1 MKSIV
6 GIYRASQFSPNM
18 EDSDA
23 AILNAVA
30 DRLRQSGHEVTC
42 VRERE
47 ERLRPKNDIACEA
60 SVKREEIE
68 LDLEGVDVVLTMG
81 RLMSTLDLLQEV
93 ESKGVKVINSS
104 IAIRHCERK
113 RFTQILMDEDVPF
126 AQSRV
131 FQSSDNITWDL
142 FPCWLKKGEGYAEVA
157 EDVVFVRNT
166 EELAAQVN
174 RMRQRGIATLVVSQ
188 HLEGD
193 LIKFYGVAPL
203 CPTDISPEGEVG
215 KGAGFFF
222 WFYASD
228 RPDKFGN
235 NPINH
240 RAQGYRFSERA
251 LQEICNHAATV
262 IGLEVY
268 GGDCVVSDDGTIQL
282 IDINDWPSFSRCREQ
297 AAEKIIRLI
306 GY

>member
-30 DRLRQSGHEVTC
+30 DRLRQSGYVVTC
-42 VRERE
+42 VHE
-47 ERLRPKNDIACEA
+47 ERLVKTDVEA
-60 SVKREEIE
+60 A
-68 LDLEGVDVVLTMG
+68 DVVLTMG
-81 RLMSTLDLLQEV
+81 RLTSTLNLLQEV
-93 ESKGVKVINSS
+93 ESEGVKVINSP

-142 FPCWLKKGEGYAEVA
+142 FPCWLKKGDGYAEVA
-157 EDVVFVRNT
+157 EDVVFVRNA
-166 EELAAQVN
+166 EELAAQVD

-193 LIKFYGVAPL
+193 LIKFYGVR
-203 CPTDISPEGEVG
+203 
-215 KGAGFFF
+215 GAGFFF

-228 RPDKFGN
+228 RLDKFGN

-240 RAQGYRFSERA
+240 QTQGYRFSERA

-297 AAEKIIRLI
+297 AAEMIIRLI

>member
-23 AILNAVA
+23 AILNAVV

-157 EDVVFVRNT
+157 EDVVFVRNA
-166 EELAAQVN
+166 EELAAQVD

-193 LIKFYGVAPL
+193 LIKFYGVR
-203 CPTDISPEGEVG
+203 
-215 KGAGFFF
+215 GAGFFF

-240 RAQGYRFSERA
+240 QAQGYRFSERA

>member
-30 DRLRQSGHEVTC
+30 DRLRQSGYVVTC
-42 VRERE
+42 VHE
-47 ERLRPKNDIACEA
+47 ERLVKTDVEA
-60 SVKREEIE
+60 A
-68 LDLEGVDVVLTMG
+68 DVVLTMG
-81 RLMSTLDLLQEV
+81 RLTSTLNLLQEV
-93 ESKGVKVINSS
+93 ESEGVKVINSP

-157 EDVVFVRNT
+157 EDVVYVRNAD
-166 EELAAQVN
+166 ELAVQVD
-174 RMRQRGIATLVVSQ
+174 RMRRRGIATLVVSQ

-193 LIKFYGVAPL
+193 LIKFYGVR
-203 CPTDISPEGEVG
+203 
-215 KGAGFFF
+215 GAGFFF
-222 WFYASD
+222 WSYASD

-240 RAQGYRFSERA
+240 QTQGYRFSEQA
-251 LQEICNHAATV
+251 LQEISNHAATV
-262 IGLEVY
+262 IGLDVY
-268 GGDCVVSDDGTIQL
+268 GGDCVVSDNGTIQL
-282 IDINDWPSFSRCREQ
+282 IDINDWPSFSQCREQ

>member
-30 DRLRQSGHEVTC
+30 DRLRQLGHVVTC

-47 ERLRPKNDIACEA
+47 EK
-60 SVKREEIE
+60 E
-68 LDLEGVDVVLTMG
+68 LDLEGVDVVLSMG
-81 RLMSTLDLLQEV
+81 RLTSTLDLLQEV
-93 ESKGVKVINSS
+93 EVKGVKVINSPL
-104 IAIRHCERK
+104 AIRHCERK

-131 FQSSDNITWDL
+131 FPSSDNITWDQ

-157 EDVVFVRNT
+157 EDVVFVSNA
-166 EELAAQVN
+166 EELAAQVESMH
-174 RMRQRGIATLVVSQ
+174 RRGIATLVVSQ

-203 CPTDISPEGEVG
+203 CPTDISPEGEFG
-215 KGAGFFF
+215 KGTGFFF
-222 WFYASD
+222 WCYASEG
-228 RPDKFGN
+228 PDKFGN
-235 NPINH
+235 TPINH
-240 RAQGYRFSERA
+240 QAQGYRFSEQT

-262 IGLEVY
+262 IGLDVY
-268 GGDCVVSDDGTIQL
+268 GGDCVVSENGTIQL

>member
-113 RFTQILMDEDVPF
+113 QFTQILMDEDVPF

-157 EDVVFVRNT
+157 EDVVFVRNA
-166 EELAAQVN
+166 EELAAQVD

-193 LIKFYGVAPL
+193 LIKFYGVR
-203 CPTDISPEGEVG
+203 
-215 KGAGFFF
+215 GAGFFF

-240 RAQGYRFSERA
+240 QAQGYRFSERE

>member
-142 FPCWLKKGEGYAEVA
+142 FPCWLKIGEGSAEVA

-193 LIKFYGVAPL
+193 LIKFYGVR
-203 CPTDISPEGEVG
+203 
-215 KGAGFFF
+215 GAGFFF

-240 RAQGYRFSERA
+240 QAQGYRFSERA

>member
-1 MKSIV
+1 MKGIV

-30 DRLRQSGHEVTC
+30 DRLRQSVHMMTC
-42 VRERE
+42 VHE
-47 ERLRPKNDIACEA
+47 EQLAKTDVEA
-60 SVKREEIE
+60 A
-68 LDLEGVDVVLTMG
+68 DVVLTMG
-81 RLMSTLDLLQEV
+81 RLTITLNLLQEV
-93 ESKGVKVINSS
+93 EFEGVKVINSP

-126 AQSRV
+126 AQSHV

-157 EDVVFVRNT
+157 EDVVYVRNAD
-166 EELAAQVN
+166 ELAVQVD
-174 RMRQRGIATLVVSQ
+174 RMRRRGIATLVVSQ

-215 KGAGFFF
+215 KGAGFFS
-222 WFYASD
+222 WSYASD

-240 RAQGYRFSERA
+240 QAQGYRFSERA

-268 GGDCVVSDDGTIQL
+268 GGDCVVSDDGTRQL
-282 IDINDWPSFSRCREQ
+282 IDINDWPSFSQCREQ

>member
-30 DRLRQSGHEVTC
+30 DRLRKSGHEVTC

-157 EDVVFVRNT
+157 EDVVYVRNA
-166 EELAAQVN
+166 EELAAQVD

-193 LIKFYGVAPL
+193 LIKFYGVR
-203 CPTDISPEGEVG
+203 
-215 KGAGFFF
+215 GAGFFF

-240 RAQGYRFSERA
+240 QAQGYRFSERA

>member
-157 EDVVFVRNT
+157 EDVVFVRNA

-193 LIKFYGVAPL
+193 LIKFYGVR
-203 CPTDISPEGEVG
+203 
-215 KGAGFFF
+215 GAGFFF

-240 RAQGYRFSERA
+240 QAQGYRFSERA

>member
-30 DRLRQSGHEVTC
+30 DRLRQSGYVVTC
-42 VRERE
+42 VHE
-47 ERLRPKNDIACEA
+47 ERLVKTDVEA
-60 SVKREEIE
+60 A
-68 LDLEGVDVVLTMG
+68 DVVLTMG
-81 RLMSTLDLLQEV
+81 RLTSTLNLLQEV
-93 ESKGVKVINSS
+93 ESEGVKVINSP

-157 EDVVFVRNT
+157 EDVVFVRNA

-193 LIKFYGVAPL
+193 LIKLYGVR
-203 CPTDISPEGEVG
+203 
-215 KGAGFFF
+215 GADFFF
-222 WFYASD
+222 WRYASD

-240 RAQGYRFSERA
+240 QAQGYLFSEKE
-251 LQEICNHAATV
+251 LHEICNHAATV
-262 IGLEVY
+262 IGLDVY
-268 GGDCVVSDDGTIQL
+268 GGDCVVGENGKIQL

>member
-157 EDVVFVRNT
+157 EDVVFVRNA
-166 EELAAQVN
+166 EELAAQVD

-193 LIKFYGVAPL
+193 LIKFYGVR
-203 CPTDISPEGEVG
+203 
-215 KGAGFFF
+215 GAGFFF

-240 RAQGYRFSERA
+240 QAQGYRFSERA

-262 IGLEVY
+262 IGLDVY
-268 GGDCVVSDDGTIQL
+268 GGDCVVSDNGTIQL

>member
-157 EDVVFVRNT
+157 EDVVFVRNA
-166 EELAAQVN
+166 EELAAQVD

-193 LIKFYGVAPL
+193 LIKFYGVR
-203 CPTDISPEGEVG
+203 
-215 KGAGFFF
+215 GAGFFF

-240 RAQGYRFSERA
+240 QAQGYRFSERA

>member
-157 EDVVFVRNT
+157 EDVVFVRNA
-166 EELAAQVN
+166 EELAAQVD

-193 LIKFYGVAPL
+193 LIKFYGVR
-203 CPTDISPEGEVG
+203 
-215 KGAGFFF
+215 GAGFFF

-240 RAQGYRFSERA
+240 QAQGYRFSERA

-297 AAEKIIRLI
+297 AAEMIKNITI
-306 GY
+306 

>member
-1 MKSIV
+1 MKRIV

-81 RLMSTLDLLQEV
+81 RLTSTLNLLQEV

-104 IAIRHCERK
+104 LAIRHCERK

-157 EDVVFVRNT
+157 EDVVFVRNA
-166 EELAAQVN
+166 EELAAQVES
-174 RMRQRGIATLVVSQ
+174 MRRRGITTLVVSQ

-193 LIKFYGVAPL
+193 LIKFYGVR
-203 CPTDISPEGEVG
+203 
-215 KGAGFFF
+215 GAGFFF
-222 WFYASD
+222 WCYASD
-228 RPDKFGN
+228 GPDKFGN

-240 RAQGYRFSERA
+240 QTQGYRFSEQA
-251 LQEICNHAATV
+251 LHEICNHAATV
-262 IGLEVY
+262 IGLDVY
-268 GGDCVVSDDGTIQL
+268 GGDCVVSKNGKIQL

>member
-30 DRLRQSGHEVTC
+30 DRLRQSGYVVTC

-93 ESKGVKVINSS
+93 ESKGVKVINSP

-131 FQSSDNITWDL
+131 FQSSDNIIWDL

-157 EDVVFVRNT
+157 EDVVFVRNA
-166 EELAAQVN
+166 EELAAQVD

-193 LIKFYGVAPL
+193 LIKFYGVR
-203 CPTDISPEGEVG
+203 
-215 KGAGFFF
+215 GAGFFF

-240 RAQGYRFSERA
+240 QAQGYRFSERA